1 MATAKRHFRLRRH
14 LLPSARWLIGGGRGM
29 RWVSIDETYTFA
41 AAVGQRIAVLVRDG
55 GDGVTDTEVVGQPA
69 YTLREERGE

>member
-1 MATAKRHFRLRRH
+1 
-14 LLPSARWLIGGGRGM
+14 M